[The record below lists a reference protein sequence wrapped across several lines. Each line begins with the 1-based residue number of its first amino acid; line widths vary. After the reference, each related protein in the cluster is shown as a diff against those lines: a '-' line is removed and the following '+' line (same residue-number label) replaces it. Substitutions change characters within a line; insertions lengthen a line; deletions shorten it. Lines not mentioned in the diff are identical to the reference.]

1 MAIVEMSPSPVLQMV
16 DAVTVPVPDLDQ
28 GLAFYRDRLGHGL
41 IRRNAEVGQA
51 GLRLLD
57 SQPEIVLSQSLPY
70 AVNWLVTS
78 VSDAVA
84 AIVAAGGFLL
94 VEPHAIA
101 VGRLAIVADPF
112 GNSLILLDLSHGRYA
127 VDDTGQVTGLEAIHI
142 ADRR

>member
-1 MAIVEMSPSPVLQMV
+1 MAIVEMSPSPVLQIV
-16 DAVTVPVPDLDQ
+16 DAVTVPVPDLDH

-41 IRRNAEVGQA
+41 IRRNDEVGQA
-51 GLRLLD
+51 GLRLPD

-70 AVNWLVTS
+70 AVNLVTS

-84 AIVAAGGFLL
+84 TIVAAGGFLL

-127 VDDTGQVTGLEAIHI
+127 VDDTGQVTGLEATHI